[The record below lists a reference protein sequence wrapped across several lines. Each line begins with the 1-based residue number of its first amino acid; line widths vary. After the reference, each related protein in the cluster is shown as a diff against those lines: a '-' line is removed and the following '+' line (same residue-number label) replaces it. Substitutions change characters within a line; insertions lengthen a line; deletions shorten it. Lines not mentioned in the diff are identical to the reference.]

1 MYNPFVSFFSPE
13 TLMLSHYL
21 KFPEVSSECPR
32 TFCACLRSSAQRKA
46 DVNDASS
53 SNLFPINTVLTSR
66 RLGFSQKKE
75 QEKKKPGE
83 CRRYGEDG
91 GEACGTIVHRAHS
104 ADLWINIFR
113 RHPAENYS
121 RKYLDFR
128 FISSRER
135 LCALSVR
142 FTSVSLFALARLDN
156 RAWEI
161 SVSREKA
168 VQVLRH
174 IYLNKIHTCFHNF

>member
-1 MYNPFVSFFSPE
+1 
-13 TLMLSHYL
+13 MLSHYL
-21 KFPEVSSECPR
+21 KFPEVFSEYPR
-32 TFCACLRSSAQRKA
+32 SFYACLRSSAQRKA
-46 DVNDASS
+46 DVNDASF

-66 RLGFSQKKE
+66 RLGFSQKRN
-75 QEKKKPGE
+75 KKKNTGE
-83 CRRYGEDG
+83 RRRFWEDG
-91 GEACGTIVHRAHS
+91 GEACGTIVQRAHS

-128 FISSRER
+128 LISSRER

-142 FTSVSLFALARLDN
+142 FTPVLLFAPARLDN

-161 SVSREKA
+161 SVSQKKTVE
-168 VQVLRH
+168 VLHH
-174 IYLNKIHTCFHNF
+174 IYLNKIHICFHNSLEV